1 MAASLEGG
9 EPGDAIRAAPG
20 RGDAVCQIEAV
31 ATPPDTAELV
41 RRALAYPYDPP
52 AGSFVQLGAETL
64 PVPPQ
69 EIDIDGRR
77 ALLAYGSNASPE
89 ALTRK
94 LAHLEPRPIAVL
106 RVALSGWD
114 VVYSAHVTRY
124 GSVPAAVVPSPGT
137 TANVHLVFPDD
148 EQLAALAATEGQ
160 NYRLEQLVDFSAEY
174 EIGGEGPVEI
184 DAFVGVHGPLLLDGS
199 PVALAAIP
207 ARGRAFPE
215 LTTPAMI
222 DRVRAAISPDLT
234 VEEFILHH
242 VEHGGR
248 SPLAPIEGA

>member
-1 MAASLEGG
+1 MSA
-9 EPGDAIRAAPG
+9 
-20 RGDAVCQIEAV
+20 Q
-31 ATPPDTAELV
+31 PDPEELV

-52 AGSFVQLGAETL
+52 AGSFVQLGGRTL

-69 EIDIDGRR
+69 KVDVDGRR

-94 LAHLEPRPIAVL
+94 LAHLPPRPIAVL

-137 TANVHLVFPDD
+137 VANVHLVFPDD
-148 EQLAALAATEGQ
+148 EQLAAIAATEGQ
-160 NYRLEQLVDFSAEY
+160 NYRLEQLADFTAEY
-174 EIGGEGPVEI
+174 EVGGEGPREI
-184 DAFVGVHGPLLLDGS
+184 DAFIGVHGPLLLGGS

-215 LTTPAMI
+215 LTTPEMI
-222 DRVRAAISPDLT
+222 DRVRAALHPELT
-234 VEEFILHH
+234 VPEFVLHH

-248 SPLAPIEGA
+248 SPLAPLD